1 MNLYIVIECKVLI
14 FVYVIIVRIVKVEI
28 KWLLIFY
35 MGYVFLLGLDYDKN
49 IILYLICVYSLC
61 FIFFV
66 IIKW

>member
-49 IILYLICVYSLC
+49 IILCKFVYIVYVL
-61 FIFFV
+61 FFL
-66 IIKW
+66 

>member
-49 IILYLICVYSLC
+49 IINVNLC
-61 FIFFV
+61 I
-66 IIKW
+66 

>member
-14 FVYVIIVRIVKVEI
+14 FVYVIIVKVEI

-49 IILYLICVYSLC
+49 IILCKFVYIVYVL
-61 FIFFV
+61 FFL
-66 IIKW
+66 